1 MYRFVFLAILLILI
15 AGCQTTTATSPLV
28 RGPIAVDCPAGR
40 QLVANVW
47 SYQLLPY
54 VIQEKVVELM
64 KIAKGRNTRNATDPA
79 GYQVDD
85 VSRTLGPRL
94 RSVVKIRA
102 PVGGLNVQ
110 VFYRDLQTARVVED
124 LGILRLTDGAGSMM
138 LPDDPR
144 KWIVETVWPDNFM
157 SPIKSGGEHS
167 LWLFGY
173 EWKHWCV
180 MNVHGIVP

>member
-54 VIQEKVVELM
+54 VIHEKVVELM

-79 GYQVDD
+79 GYREDA
-85 VSRTLGPRL
+85 VSRTLGSRL
-94 RSVVKIRA
+94 RSEVRIRA
-102 PVGGLNVQ
+102 PVSLSVQ
-110 VFYRDLQTARVVED
+110 IFYRDLQTARIVED
-124 LGILRLTDGAGSMM
+124 LGVMRLTNGAGS
-138 LPDDPR
+138 
-144 KWIVETVWPDNFM
+144 
-157 SPIKSGGEHS
+157 
-167 LWLFGY
+167 
-173 EWKHWCV
+173 V
-180 MNVHGIVP
+180 MQIGRASW

>member
-1 MYRFVFLAILLILI
+1 MYKFSVFLVVLLIV
-15 AGCQTTTATSPLV
+15 GCQTITAISPPLV
-28 RGPIAVDCPAGR
+28 KGPIAADCPAGR
-40 QLVANVW
+40 RLVANVW

-79 GYQVDD
+79 GYREDA
-85 VSRTLGPRL
+85 VSPTLGSRL
-94 RSVVKIRA
+94 RSEVRIRA
-102 PVGGLNVQ
+102 PVSLSVQ
-110 VFYRDLQTARVVED
+110 IFYRDLQTARIVED
-124 LGILRLTDGAGSMM
+124 LGVIRLTNGAGSVM

-157 SPIKSGGEHS
+157 SPIKSGGGHR

-173 EWKHWCV
+173 EWKQWCV